1 MWGTLFSGNNQ
12 LDSQIRV
19 NTFHPWASQRSV
31 KECVMISAELTG
43 GVGDVKCVRNMQVVS
58 E

>member
-1 MWGTLFSGNNQ
+1 MLGTLFSRNNQ
-12 LDSQIRV
+12 LDAQICV

-31 KECVMISAELTG
+31 KECVMILAQLTG